1 MSKTNFENL
10 EVCQLSEKLAD
21 AIWYV
26 VAEWDFFAKDTVAK
40 QLVRAAD
47 SVGANLAEGM
57 GRSTYKDNLRF
68 ISYAR
73 GSLYEV
79 KHFLRRAQKRHLLTN
94 EQIEQIRPVLDEL
107 LPRLNAYRRSIQN
120 MTKNN

>member
-10 EVCQLSEKLAD
+10 EIYQLAEQLAD
-21 AIWYV
+21 IVWDA
-26 VAEWDFFAKDTVAK
+26 VAGWDFFAKDTVAK

-47 SVGANLAEGM
+47 SVGANLAEGT

-68 ISYAR
+68 IGYAR

-79 KHFLRRAQKRHLLTN
+79 KHFLRRAHVRNLLTEEQT
-94 EQIEQIRPVLDEL
+94 EQIKPLLEEL
-107 LPRLNAYRRSIQN
+107 LPRLNGYRRSIRS
-120 MTKNN
+120 MSKNN